1 VSTWRK
7 PVVVHF
13 RDTPETVMNEDQA
26 DKILKELRIIKICVM
41 IPALIVDGVSSGK
54 RFPRASSPL
63 ILRAETAN
71 PI

>member
-41 IPALIVDGVSSGK
+41 IPALIVAVASAK
-54 RFPRASSPL
+54 ARFSL
-63 ILRAETAN
+63 
-71 PI
+71 